1 MYLLK
6 LLFKIFISLTFILD
20 NISVSNAWLQPESF
34 DSLHTETQ
42 EYREF
47 VSDQFSK
54 SVDDAV
60 KSAGHAL
67 EEKLGSLKAG
77 TNVSDICLNHTEMFL
92 EGVAV
97 YRQDWAFRSKF
108 YIVKVKSVNFGHQ
121 VNSDIHL
128 QTVKIQRRLLSRLI
142 RIFTVC

>member
-1 MYLLK
+1 MYLFK
-6 LLFKIFISLTFILD
+6 LLFKTFISLTFILD
-20 NISVSNAWLQPESF
+20 TISVSNAWLQPESF

-60 KSAGHAL
+60 RSAGHAL
-67 EEKLGSLKAG
+67 EENLGSLKAG

-92 EGVAV
+92 EGMAV
-97 YRQDWAFRSKF
+97 YRQDWAFRSK
-108 YIVKVKSVNFGHQ
+108 YLH
-121 VNSDIHL
+121 
-128 QTVKIQRRLLSRLI
+128 
-142 RIFTVC
+142 C